1 MLKCKPETSILD
13 DITFIQGNY
22 KSYFS
27 RLDLRDRSDER
38 VIFSLT
44 PVNDDARL
52 VDVELNRKC
61 YLVLRDTYAASEI
74 VGSRYV
80 NPIHCG
86 RLS

>member
-1 MLKCKPETSILD
+1 MLECKSERSILD

-27 RLDLRDRSDER
+27 CLDLHDRSDER
-38 VIFSLT
+38 VTFSLK
-44 PVNDDARL
+44 PVNDEARL

-61 YLVLRDTYAASEI
+61 YLVLRDTFAESGI

-80 NPIHCG
+80 KRIP
-86 RLS
+86 